1 MCWRG
6 WIASDVR
13 AALAQAQA
21 AVRQAEAA
29 VAQAG
34 VERTQA
40 EADLRRQ
47 QALQA
52 KGFVS
57 PQTVETAATRLN
69 AAKAAVTTAEA
80 AVGVAR
86 AQIKVQQVNLDYTE
100 IRAPFDGV
108 VLVKNATW
116 ATSSRVFQRGRRAGR
131 GGHHGRH
138 GGYAGGGGRRVGEQ
152 PGKAKIGSRWRS
164 RSTRCPMRVFAAV
177 WWASCPPWTAP
188 RPP

>member
-1 MCWRG
+1 
-6 WIASDVR
+6 VR

-40 EADLRRQ
+40 EADLKRQ

-86 AQIKVQQVNLDYTE
+86 AQLKVQQVNLDYTE

-108 VLVKNATW
+108 VLVKNANVGDIITPF
-116 ATSSRVFQRGRRAGR
+116 SSAAGAQGAVVTMADMGTLEVEADVSR
-131 GGHHGRH
+131 
-138 GGYAGGGGRRVGEQ
+138 EQ
-152 PGKAKIGSRWRS
+152 PGQGQDRPAGGDHARRAA
-164 RSTRCPMRVFAAV
+164 RCCAFAAA
-177 WWASCPPWTAP
+177 WWASCPRWTAP
-188 RPP
+188 RPR